1 MGKTMLGRFLR
12 LLLFIPVIIAL
23 VVVVNFVTAWER
35 HLDIDLPRR
44 IEDALIVVLMLCIIL
59 LCYRI
64 FRRDRK
70 KKRSD
75 PVDRR

>member
-64 FRRDRK
+64 FRRDRT

>member
-1 MGKTMLGRFLR
+1 MGKTMLRRFLR

>member
-1 MGKTMLGRFLR
+1 MGKTMLRRFLR

-44 IEDALIVVLMLCIIL
+44 IVDALIVVLMLCIIL